1 MAKYILKRLLQS
13 VITVLLVV
21 SVVFFLLRL
30 MPSDYFFTEDELMKF
45 TEAQKY
51 AKLERLGLMETC
63 QTCSGTGM
71 VGEGSC
77 PTCRLY
83 PTDLKGTGYVNR
95 SVLAQLGDFF
105 SQMIEMRV
113 FNAKGKEVKTVT
125 PMTFF
130 SYLGQ
135 RLQGQEPFADS
146 MKDGYSVRACF
157 NLGKS
162 IRLEKGQYVTDVI
175 STKMSVSM
183 EIGLI
188 SLAIS
193 LVLGVVFGVLQARNK
208 DGVFDHIGT
217 GYTVVVN
224 AVPHLV
230 IYTVIMILGSELFGL
245 PMRFDATAANSN
257 LTKVLPIVCLSIG
270 STAGYML
277 WTRRYMVD
285 ELNKD
290 YIRLAKLKGL
300 SERKVMFRHVLK
312 NAFVPLAQYL
322 PYSILLTVG
331 GSLLVETFFAVP
343 GMGPELTKA
352 ISRYD
357 LNLVQGI
364 VLLYATLGILGVF
377 LGDLLMTLIDPR
389 IKLTGK
395 GDVR

>member
-1 MAKYILKRLLQS
+1 MVKYILKRFFQS
-13 VITVLLVV
+13 ILVILLVV
-21 SVVFFLLRL
+21 CIVFFLLRL

-51 AKLERLGLMETC
+51 AKLERLGIMEIC
-63 QTCSGTGM
+63 HECNGKG
-71 VGEGSC
+71 VIDGHPCEACNHGEAQ
-77 PTCRLY
+77 
-83 PTDLKGTGYVNR
+83 GTGYVNR

-105 SQMIEMRV
+105 RDMFEFRV
-113 FNAKGKEVKTVT
+113 FNAKGKEVKTIESVNLWK
-125 PMTFF
+125 
-130 SYLGQ
+130 YLSMKSKG
-135 RLQGQEPFADS
+135 EDPFADKL
-146 MKDGYSVRACF
+146 KDDYQVKLKF

-162 IRLEKGQYVTDVI
+162 IRLEKNQYVDVI
-175 STKMSVSM
+175 ATKMSVSAK
-183 EIGLI
+183 IGLI

-193 LVLGVVFGVLQARNK
+193 LVLGVVFGVLQAMFK
-208 DGVFDHIGT
+208 DKLVDHIGT
-217 GYTVVVN
+217 AYTVIVN

-230 IYTVIMILGSELFGL
+230 IYTVIMIAGASFFGL
-245 PMRFDATAANSN
+245 PMRYDATAKNPG
-257 LTKVLPIVCLSIG
+257 LTMVLPIVCLSIG

-277 WTRRYMVD
+277 WTRRYRVD

-300 SERKVMFRHVLK
+300 TNRQVMFRHVLK

-343 GMGPELTKA
+343 GMGPELTMA

-364 VLLYATLGILGVF
+364 VLLYATMGIMGVF
-377 LGDLLMTLIDPR
+377 VGDLLMTMIDPR
-389 IKLTGK
+389 ITLTGK
-395 GDVR
+395 EGVR

>member
-1 MAKYILKRLLQS
+1 MAKYILKRLFQS
-13 VITVLLVV
+13 LITVLLVV
-21 SVVFFLLRL
+21 SVVFILLRM

-45 TEAQKY
+45 TEIQKN
-51 AKLERLGLMETC
+51 AKLERLGIMEICSECHGNGKLESGEACGKC
-63 QTCSGTGM
+63 Q
-71 VGEGSC
+71 GE
-77 PTCRLY
+77 
-83 PTDLKGTGYVNR
+83 GYVNR
-95 SVLAQLGDFF
+95 SVFAQLGDFF
-105 SQMIEMRV
+105 YEMVEMRV
-113 FNAKGKEVKTVT
+113 YNAKGKEVKSITGVPLWT
-125 PMTFF
+125 
-130 SYLGQ
+130 YLG
-135 RLQGQEPFADS
+135 RKNAGEFPFGEEL
-146 MKDGYSVRACF
+146 KEGYQARPVF

-175 STKMSVSM
+175 KAKMGVSM

-193 LVLGVVFGVLQARNK
+193 LVLGVVFGVLQAHYK
-208 DGVFDHIGT
+208 GGTFDHIGT
-217 GYTVVVN
+217 GFTVVVN

-230 IYTVIMILGSELFGL
+230 IYTIIMIAGSSLFGL
-245 PMRFDATAANSN
+245 PMRYDATAANPT
-257 LTKVLPIVCLSIG
+257 LTKILPIVCLSVA

-300 SERKVMFRHVLK
+300 SSRKVMFRHVLK

-331 GSLLVETFFAVP
+331 GSLLVETFFSVP

-352 ISRYD
+352 IGRYD

-364 VLLYATLGILGVF
+364 VLLYATMGILGVF
-377 LGDLLMTLIDPR
+377 LGDLLMTVIDPR

>member
-1 MAKYILKRLLQS
+1 MVKYILKRLLQS
-13 VITVLLVV
+13 LITVLLVL
-21 SVVFFLLRL
+21 SVVFFLLRM
-30 MPSDYFFTEDELMKF
+30 MPSDYFFTEDELIKF
-45 TEAQKY
+45 TEEQKY
-51 AKLERLGLMETC
+51 AKLERLGLMEICKTC
-63 QTCSGTGM
+63 GGKGMVEDKACPNCREGDAASGTGY
-71 VGEGSC
+71 
-77 PTCRLY
+77 R
-83 PTDLKGTGYVNR
+83 NR
-95 SVLAQLGDFF
+95 SVFAQLGDFF
-105 SQMIEMRV
+105 YQMVEMRV
-113 FNAKGKEVKTVT
+113 FNAKGKEVKTAT
-125 PMTFF
+125 PVALPA
-130 SYLGQ
+130 YLSQKAG
-135 RLQGQEPFADS
+135 GTDPFEGTL
-146 MKDGYSVRACF
+146 KEGYSVRACF

-175 STKMSVSM
+175 AQKMSVSM

-188 SLAIS
+188 ALAIS
-193 LVLGVVFGVLQARNK
+193 LVLGVVLGVLQARYK

-224 AVPHLV
+224 AVPRLV
-230 IYTVIMILGSELFGL
+230 IYTVIMIAGSSLFAL
-245 PMRFDATAANSN
+245 PMRYDATAANPD
-257 LTKVLPIVCLSIG
+257 LTKVLPIVCLSMA

-300 SERKVMFRHVLK
+300 STRKVMFRHVLK

-322 PYSILLTVG
+322 PASVLLTVG
-331 GSLLVETFFAVP
+331 GSLLVETFFSVP

-364 VLLYATLGILGVF
+364 VLLYATMGIMGVF

>member
-1 MAKYILKRLLQS
+1 MAKYILKRLFQS
-13 VITVLLVV
+13 LITVLLVV
-21 SVVFFLLRL
+21 SVVFILLRM

-45 TEAQKY
+45 TETQKY
-51 AKLERLGLMETC
+51 AKLERLGIMETC
-63 QTCSGTGM
+63 RECHGTGKS
-71 VGEGSC
+71 GEAAC
-77 PTCRLY
+77 ERCE
-83 PTDLKGTGYVNR
+83 GTGYRNR
-95 SVLAQLGDFF
+95 NVFSQLGDFF
-105 SQMIEMRV
+105 YEMLDMRV
-113 FNAKGKEVKTVT
+113 FNEKGKEVKTISSVPLWT
-125 PMTFF
+125 
-130 SYLGQ
+130 YLQ
-135 RLQGQEPFADS
+135 RRNAGELPFGQEL
-146 MKDGYSVRACF
+146 KEGYSARCVF

-162 IRLEKGQYVTDVI
+162 IRLEKNQYVTDVI
-175 STKMSVSM
+175 ATKMSVSM

-193 LVLGVVFGVLQARNK
+193 LVLGVVLGVLQAHYKN
-208 DGVFDHIGT
+208 GVFDHIGT

-230 IYTVIMILGSELFGL
+230 IYTVIMIAGNSLFGL
-245 PMRFDATAANSN
+245 PMRYDATAANVTA
-257 LTKVLPIVCLSIG
+257 TKVLPIVCLSIG

-300 SERKVMFRHVLK
+300 SGRKVMFRHVLK
-312 NAFVPLAQYL
+312 NAFVPMAQYL

-331 GSLLVETFFAVP
+331 GSLLVETFFSVP

-364 VLLYATLGILGVF
+364 VLLYATMGILGVF
-377 LGDLLMTLIDPR
+377 LGDLLMTMIDPR